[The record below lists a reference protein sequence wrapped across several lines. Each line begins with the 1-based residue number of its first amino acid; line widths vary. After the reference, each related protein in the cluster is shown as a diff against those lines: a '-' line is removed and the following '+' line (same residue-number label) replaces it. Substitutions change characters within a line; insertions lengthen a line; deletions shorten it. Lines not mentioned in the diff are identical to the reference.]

1 MYMSTLTLSLEYELE
16 RAETT
21 KSEKFGLSNIT
32 MMLLPLVSCKKRVNR
47 ILSLPQ
53 FPQSRSAT
61 QNLAID
67 YRLDS

>member
-32 MMLLPLVSCKKRVNR
+32 MMLLPLVSCKKRFNR
-47 ILSLPQ
+47 IFFVKVYFLHFLS
-53 FPQSRSAT
+53 
-61 QNLAID
+61 
-67 YRLDS
+67 